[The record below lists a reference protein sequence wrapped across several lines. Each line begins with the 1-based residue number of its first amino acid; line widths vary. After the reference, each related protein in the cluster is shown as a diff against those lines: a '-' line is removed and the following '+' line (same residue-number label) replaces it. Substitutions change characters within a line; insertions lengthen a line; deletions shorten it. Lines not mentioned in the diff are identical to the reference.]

1 MAAVTA
7 GLLFSIFSLPSASV
21 SAGRTA
27 TSVINTLLNGKGVP
41 DASLGINGDF
51 YIDKTGMN
59 LYGPKASG
67 KWPLPVSMRGS
78 VGPMGPV
85 GVDGKAG
92 EKGVAATPTTGSK
105 GETGAIGATGAT
117 GAVGAPGSS
126 GSGGSGPV
134 GATGATG
141 ATGLAGATGASGI
154 NGVNGTAGAAGTN
167 GTNGT
172 NGVAGDRGLP
182 GVAGVA
188 GDVGAAGL
196 AGTNGAQGL
205 QGSQGSQG
213 VAGAVGPAGTNGT
226 NGAAGTVGPAGATGP
241 SEVVVFNIV
250 GPGGIDPW
258 TFSSSGGSPESI
270 SSDFGSLRA
279 NKSYK
284 FTIVLTGYVNLTG
297 WNGLAVGSALRYTG
311 ALATVNSTVAYSQG
325 KVLLTG
331 ALKRFQFT
339 YLYEGTIVTGVDGNN
354 LNVSVIDG
362 ENWSNVFI
370 TNGFKIVGTAYIQL
384 IGGVPPIWSG

>member
-126 GSGGSGPV
+126 GSGASGPT

-188 GDVGAAGL
+188 GDAGAAGL

-205 QGSQGSQG
+205 PGSQGSQGSQG
-213 VAGAVGPAGTNGT
+213 VAGAVG
-226 NGAAGTVGPAGATGP
+226 ATGP
-241 SEVVVFNIV
+241 SEVNWGAV
-250 GPGGIDPW
+250 
-258 TFSSSGGSPESI
+258 TFSTIMVAAPGYGTSSPFGNFKAGNSYMVDLYIYGESTQGNERSLEITFATSPTAQAIHSQYLVI
-270 SSDFGSLRA
+270 
-279 NKSYK
+279 
-284 FTIVLTGYVNLTG
+284 
-297 WNGLAVGSALRYTG
+297 NGLSARNSMSLVRIESSILVKILINGLETTADFSITATIGSGSDTSDDAVTLRGNFT
-311 ALATVNSTVAYSQG
+311 SQLVG
-325 KVLLTG
+325 R
-331 ALKRFQFT
+331 A
-339 YLYEGTIVTGVDGNN
+339 
-354 LNVSVIDG
+354 
-362 ENWSNVFI
+362 I
-370 TNGFKIVGTAYIQL
+370 TN
-384 IGGVPPIWSG
+384 